1 MAAMRAFSTSA
12 GVGSVADVA
21 AGHEV
26 RLRRYA
32 ASIVHDVQRAE
43 DVVQDVLC
51 RLIERPTSAPD
62 DASSLRAWLF
72 ASVRNRC
79 IDVLRKEGRM
89 KALAEL
95 DDDAVGS
102 PTPASLAETQ
112 DEADRALAALDQLPA
127 SQRACLRLRF
137 SGNMSYREISEATGK
152 SVNHV
157 GVLIHEGLKTL
168 RSQLIGDLADG
179 GVR

>member
-1 MAAMRAFSTSA
+1 M
-12 GVGSVADVA
+12 
-21 AGHEV
+21 
-26 RLRRYA
+26 
-32 ASIVHDVQRAE
+32 
-43 DVVQDVLC
+43 
-51 RLIERPTSAPD
+51 
-62 DASSLRAWLF
+62 
-72 ASVRNRC
+72 RNRGS
-79 IDVLRKEGRM
+79 DVLRKEGRM

-95 DDDAVGS
+95 DDDAAGS

-112 DEADRALAALDQLPA
+112 DEANRALAALDQLPA
-127 SQRACLRLRF
+127 SQRDCLRLRF